1 MTREEW
7 LFARMLTA
15 DVRDAPPEEAFV
27 YWRAAGWDEKRI
39 EAEATKGWGRFS
51 SVVSPMPVS
60 FVRVREGDTLRVGAR
75 DWRVVIGSGHC
86 PEHACLVEVSGGL
99 MIAAAPV
106 LPRTPSTLSP
116 TLTEPEAHPP
126 GAPRA
131 STPAPNA
138 LATAT

>member
-1 MTREEW
+1 
-7 LFARMLTA
+7 MLTA

-60 FVRVREGDTLRVGAR
+60 FVRVREGDTLRVGDR

-86 PEHACLVEVSGGL
+86 PEHACLVEEAGGL
-99 MIAAAPV
+99 MIAGAQV
-106 LPRTPSTLSP
+106 LPRIPSHESP
-116 TLTEPEAHPP
+116 SLREPDADPP
-126 GAPRA
+126 GHWPA
-131 STPAPNA
+131 SLAQPTA
-138 LATAT
+138 LAHHFLVPPSHCQ